1 MRVDSTRKRSGIEPR
16 GLAFHRRHDISR
28 CPTGDRCRISAHN
41 AGRQMATDDLFGPDE
56 MIRRETPTQLHH
68 WISTS

>member
-41 AGRQMATDDLFGPDE
+41 AGRRTRALPAVRPRGERPH
-56 MIRRETPTQLHH
+56 R
-68 WISTS
+68 